1 MKDFPNCKNKMEVW
15 KDTRPTYGHT
25 YHLLYSV
32 NTLGDL
38 KNEKQQKGLI
48 SDLKFDTVKET
59 GSTFV

>member
-1 MKDFPNCKNKMEVW
+1 MKDFANCKNKMEVW
-15 KDTRPTYGHT
+15 KDGHT

-38 KNEKQQKGLI
+38 KDEKKLKGLI
-48 SDLKFDTVKET
+48 SDLKFDTVKKT